1 MAVTCPVCLAAAATP
16 RLQKAGTTILFCADC
31 GSAFWQP
38 GAGFDP
44 AGIYG
49 AGYFAGSDHASG
61 YDDYASLEASLRH
74 NFVRRLR
81 TLGAP
86 RAGARLL
93 DLGAAYGFAV
103 DEARRLGWRAAGLE
117 VSAAA
122 ARRAAETTRA
132 AVIAVG
138 DAQRVPF
145 ADDCFD
151 VVTLWDVL
159 EHLPDPHAAIGE
171 VARVL
176 RPGGRLLLTT
186 GDVGSLAARVS
197 GARWHLYTLPEHL
210 FFYSREGVRRLLGAH
225 GLRVER
231 IRADAAHYP
240 LGYLAERLRKT
251 LLGRIAGGGTQRGS
265 DGQDRR
271 RDAAAPRWPGAGIS
285 IPVNLF
291 DVVTVQAVREAA

>member
-1 MAVTCPVCLAAAATP
+1 MAVSCPVCLAAAATP
-16 RLQKAGTTILFCADC
+16 HLQKAGTTIFACASC

-38 GAGFDP
+38 DAAFDT
-44 AGIYG
+44 AGIYD

-61 YDDYASLEASLRH
+61 YDDYASLEVSLRH

-81 TLGAP
+81 ALGAP
-86 RAGARLL
+86 REGARLL

-103 DEARRLGWRAAGLE
+103 DEARRLGWRAVGLE
-117 VSAAA
+117 VSPTA
-122 ARRAAETTRA
+122 ARRAAETIRA
-132 AVIAVG
+132 AVVAVG
-138 DAQRVPF
+138 DAQHVPF

-159 EHLPDPHAAIGE
+159 EHLPEPHAAMTE

-176 RPGGRLLLTT
+176 RPGGRLVLTT

-197 GARWHLYTLPEHL
+197 GVRWHLYTLPEHV
-210 FFYSREGVRRLLGAH
+210 FFYSREGLRRLLAAH

-231 IRADAAHYP
+231 IRAEASRYP
-240 LGYLAERLRKT
+240 VGYLVERFRKT
-251 LLGRIAGGGTQRGS
+251 LLGQAARGEQGRQRNV
-265 DGQDRR
+265 
-271 RDAAAPRWPGAGIS
+271 APRRWPGAGLS

-291 DVVTVQAVREAA
+291 DVVTVHAVREAA